1 MEFYQLF
8 LPLLVTSWAIFNI
21 FPTLYDYYYPNIEN
35 GNNSVN
41 NDENERIR
49 FNNRINL
56 FWLVIFLIGYI
67 YVFTR
72 TDLIFLKKTILY
84 LTWGIQLFVILSVF
98 RIVFYSIVG
107 IKKNYLYFSAQH
119 NSMRVLS
126 TTLVNFLFIFVF
138 PLNSF
143 LSLKTQNNSSG
154 VYDLLITIFY
164 FSLNTVFN
172 FFIICIVIFFMKD
185 ISIYIKLKSLFK
197 KFKPHIEENFLPSL
211 YIENFKKN
219 IWEKTYS
226 ANHIFKIII
235 KFSYSI
241 LVLISYITRV
251 IGFVVTFFKKVR
263 NTLIK
268 NLYKMGII
276 LISMDSN
283 YIIALSARV
292 SILISIVITFIIFKY
307 ESIISEKGLDV
318 MEFIFTIFLLP
329 FIFNE
334 ILKLRKSKS

>member
-1 MEFYQLF
+1 
-8 LPLLVTSWAIFNI
+8 
-21 FPTLYDYYYPNIEN
+21 
-35 GNNSVN
+35 
-41 NDENERIR
+41 
-49 FNNRINL
+49 
-56 FWLVIFLIGYI
+56 
-67 YVFTR
+67 
-72 TDLIFLKKTILY
+72 
-84 LTWGIQLFVILSVF
+84 
-98 RIVFYSIVG
+98 
-107 IKKNYLYFSAQH
+107 
-119 NSMRVLS
+119 
-126 TTLVNFLFIFVF
+126 
-138 PLNSF
+138 
-143 LSLKTQNNSSG
+143 
-154 VYDLLITIFY
+154 
-164 FSLNTVFN
+164 
-172 FFIICIVIFFMKD
+172 MKD

-197 KFKPHIEENFLPSL
+197 KVKPHIEENFLLSL

-226 ANHIFKIII
+226 VNHIFKILI

-241 LVLISYITRV
+241 FVLVSYVIRV
-251 IGFVVTFFKKVR
+251 IGFVVTFIKKVR

-268 NLYKMGII
+268 NLNKMGII

-307 ESIISEKGLDV
+307 ESIISENGLDV